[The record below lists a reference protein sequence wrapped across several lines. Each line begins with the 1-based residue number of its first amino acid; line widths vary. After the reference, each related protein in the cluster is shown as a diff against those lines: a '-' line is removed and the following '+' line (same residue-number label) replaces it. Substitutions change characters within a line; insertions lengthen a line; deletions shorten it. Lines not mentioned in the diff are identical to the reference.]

1 MKKHIITRK
10 NGNKITFIGVNH
22 EKSLENNEI
31 TKIIQGNN
39 KILLEE
45 NVNLNNKD
53 LMKKFEDG
61 KVYDKTSINIH
72 GKLLFKQKLDRISGW
87 DFRPTY
93 LKNNTQDNLYN
104 SSYFEKYTIN
114 EINKYYINPIPFI
127 KKKYSLNK
135 NIMGMFDYMN
145 QNGLINEP
153 LKKLI
158 KEKKMHPDFA
168 KEFHKDLKK
177 DHAYMADSYVLNR
190 VLPQYK
196 DQDITIIA
204 GEKHFHYLINHF
216 KD

>member
-1 MKKHIITRK
+1 MKKHIITRE

-53 LMKKFEDG
+53 LMKKFKDG

-72 GKLLFKQKLDRISGW
+72 GKLLFKQQLDRISGW

-93 LKNNTQDNLYN
+93 LENNTQDNLYN

-114 EINKYYINPIPFI
+114 EIDKYYIKPIPFI
-127 KKKYSLNK
+127 KKKMKTLMANK
-135 NIMGMFDYMN
+135 NLIRNIQLKDFTD
-145 QNGLINEP
+145 QNFVRL
-153 LKKLI
+153 
-158 KEKKMHPDFA
+158 
-168 KEFHKDLKK
+168 FHEDLKK
-177 DHAYMADSYVLNR
+177 EHAYMADSYILNR

-196 DQDITIIA
+196 DEDITIIA
-204 GEKHFHYLINHF
+204 GEKHFHYLIDHF
-216 KD
+216 KDQ